1 MNARGDTVA
10 ARLED
15 IPLRVREVAAHG
27 VRQGAAVAL
36 ASACVRTGQD
46 LRLMEPVFPEGEA
59 REEFEELVDDLSM
72 VASTIAKDVSIE
84 AVIGNV
90 FADD

>member
-1 MNARGDTVA
+1 
-10 ARLED
+10 
-15 IPLRVREVAAHG
+15 
-27 VRQGAAVAL
+27 
-36 ASACVRTGQD
+36 
-46 LRLMEPVFPEGEA
+46 MEPVFPEGEA